1 MIESKCINND
11 FFYNEKCKIVQ
22 NSEYVCN
29 KLTFLLMS
37 DALITHSSSSVF
49 VFWYIYI
56 TLLD

>member
-1 MIESKCINND
+1 MFD
-11 FFYNEKCKIVQ
+11 
-22 NSEYVCN
+22 N

-37 DALITHSSSSVF
+37 DALIAHSLSSVF